1 MAWVAGIESGNV
13 TARDAAEKRSVPLA
27 VRLGRIEEL
36 LLACLL
42 LILLDRLRTFQGGV
56 FAVSPALFLL
66 LNRGK
71 RSGLKKNKLLAL
83 VFFIFFCFLF
93 FIFLSFYISLY
104 YAIFS
109 PY

>member
-36 LLACLL
+36 LLARLL
-42 LILLDRLRTFQGGV
+42 LVLLDRLGTLQGGV

-66 LNRGK
+66 LNRKK
-71 RSGLKKNKLLAL
+71 RSGLKENKLLAL
-83 VFFIFFCFLF
+83 VFLIFFRFVV
-93 FIFLSFYISLY
+93 FILVSFY
-104 YAIFS
+104 FS
-109 PY
+109 

>member
-42 LILLDRLRTFQGGV
+42 LVLLDRLRTFQGGV
-56 FAVSPALFLL
+56 FAVGPALFLL
-66 LNRGK
+66 LNRRK

-83 VFFIFFCFLF
+83 IFFIFFRFYFLRF
-93 FIFLSFYISLY
+93 YRFIF
-104 YAIFS
+104 
-109 PY
+109 P